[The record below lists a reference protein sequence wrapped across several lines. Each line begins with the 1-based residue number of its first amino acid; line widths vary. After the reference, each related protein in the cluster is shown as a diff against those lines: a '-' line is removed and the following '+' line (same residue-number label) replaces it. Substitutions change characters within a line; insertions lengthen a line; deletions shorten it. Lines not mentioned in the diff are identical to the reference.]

1 MWHAALI
8 GPDRF
13 FFIFL
18 FVLFV
23 LFLCEIV
30 CSIDYQANLLLLAMA
45 PVPNN
50 MDLLDW
56 PSVSSPPSV
65 KLRFFWPLIL
75 LIILTQLNIVCEKM
89 TTTDCILRVFQRRIQ
104 TIVMFLNSFISVLI
118 LTIKENN
125 SETELQCL
133 LPFLNDSLLHVSFQF
148 FIVIEMK
155 VNENFFI
162 WCSIWIF
169 ELMMIKVNAY

>member
-1 MWHAALI
+1 
-8 GPDRF
+8 
-13 FFIFL
+13 
-18 FVLFV
+18 
-23 LFLCEIV
+23 
-30 CSIDYQANLLLLAMA
+30 
-45 PVPNN
+45 
-50 MDLLDW
+50 
-56 PSVSSPPSV
+56 
-65 KLRFFWPLIL
+65 
-75 LIILTQLNIVCEKM
+75 M

-162 WCSIWIF
+162 WCSI
-169 ELMMIKVNAY
+169 